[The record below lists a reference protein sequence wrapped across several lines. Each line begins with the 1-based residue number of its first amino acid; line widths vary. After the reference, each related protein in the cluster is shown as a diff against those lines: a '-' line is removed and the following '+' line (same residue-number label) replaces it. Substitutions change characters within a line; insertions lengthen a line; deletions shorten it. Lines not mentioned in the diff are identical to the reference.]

1 MGLELRATERVG
13 KSESTERRTNTLL
26 VSALVIG
33 FGDSK
38 KNIEYGSIILEVYIQ
53 HQISFLF

>member
-38 KNIEYGSIILEVYIQ
+38 KNIEYGSIIL
-53 HQISFLF
+53 